1 MYKIS
6 YAKGFKKDFKKLTQN
21 EQDKTL
27 QILERLANNETLESK
42 YKDHALSGELN
53 GIRDCHI
60 KPDLILLYKKDNEI
74 LEILA
79 LRVGSHSDL
88 FKK

>member
-27 QILERLANNETLESK
+27 QTLERLANNETLESK
-42 YKDHALSGELN
+42 L
-53 GIRDCHI
+53 
-60 KPDLILLYKKDNEI
+60 
-74 LEILA
+74 
-79 LRVGSHSDL
+79 
-88 FKK
+88 

>member
-1 MYKIS
+1 MYSLHLTKR
-6 YAKGFKKDFKKLTQN
+6 FTKDSKKLN
-21 EQDKTL
+21 DKDL
-27 QILERLANNETLESK
+27 KHVKEVLERLANNETLESK

-74 LEILA
+74 LELLA